1 MPDQTEKQT
10 FSDDEALD
18 FHRIPTPGKI
28 SMAPTKPMATQRD
41 LSLAYSPG
49 VAVPVLA
56 IAADADKAYDYTSKG
71 NLVAVISNG
80 TAILG
85 LGNLGHMASKPVMEG
100 KSVLFKRFADVD
112 SFDIEVKTTDPDE
125 FITVVKNIGDT
136 WGGINLEDIKSP
148 ECFVIESELQDL
160 LDIPVFHDDQHGTA
174 IISTAGLINAVH
186 IAGKKLDEIKVVLA
200 GAGAAGLSSIALM
213 KAAGVKAEN
222 TVICDRDGVVYKG
235 RDHGMD
241 QWKAAHATDT
251 PLRTLAE
258 AMVGADVVLGLSA
271 KGAITKEMVASMAPN
286 PIIFA
291 MANPDPEIT
300 PEDVKSVRSDAIIA
314 TGRSDYVNQVNNVLA
329 FPYLFRG
336 ALDVRARL
344 INLVMKIACAHAL
357 AALAREDVPDEVAAA
372 YRGRKLKFGPDYIIP
387 TPFDPRL
394 IWYIPPFVAQ
404 AAMDTGVA
412 RVQIEDMDAYRHAL
426 RSRVDP
432 SAALMQKISSAV
444 RGGPNKRVVFAEGE
458 EPAVIRAAW
467 GFKQADLGTPI
478 LVGREDLIRQNAA
491 EAGLNFDELGIEIT
505 NARVSDHNV
514 EDTDWLYEKLQ
525 RRGYLRRDV
534 QRMINHHQ
542 RHLLAR
548 LHAGIDLAQCQ
559 RVGVLFHRGHAV
571 LIDDDIRDGVEGI
584 LGEDAHRHG
593 LHLFQHRQRVEA
605 AYVLLGIQRLAAGGE
620 GHPDQLAR
628 LRQHLLHLLA
638 LGLQV
643 FEAPHFHRVQRAEVH
658 ADPAGGFE
666 HHHGAGQG
674 LSALLLGHE
683 QRHQIRQILFAVEAE
698 LAGLRLDLAR
708 LQPAGEGETLDQGC
722 ERHPAHLFRRQRQ
735 GSEGGLVGLGH
746 PSLAVEGE
754 DQVRQRL
761 EQGLNLVV
769 LALGGHVGDGL
780 DVIDAGNAADL
791 RHQMLEIA
799 KLQLGEIEI
808 DDA

>member
-10 FSDDEALD
+10 FSDQEALD
-18 FHRIPTPGKI
+18 FHRLPTPGKI
-28 SMAPTKPMATQRD
+28 SMSPTKPMATQRD

-56 IAADADKAYDYTSKG
+56 IAKDVDAAYDYTAKG
-71 NLVAVISNG
+71 NMVAVISNG

-112 SFDIEVKTTDPDE
+112 SFDVEVKTTDPQE

-136 WGGINLEDIKSP
+136 WGGVNLEDIKSP

-186 IAGKKLDEIKVVLA
+186 IAGKKLDEVKVVLA

-235 RDHGMD
+235 REHGMD

-300 PEDVKSVRSDAIIA
+300 PEDVQSVRSDAIIA

-336 ALDVRARL
+336 ALDVRARRV
-344 INLVMKIACAHAL
+344 NHEMKVACAQAL

-394 IWYIPPFVAQ
+394 IWYIPPFIAQ

-412 RVQIEDMDAYRHAL
+412 RVQIEDMDAYRDAL

-432 SAALMQKISSAV
+432 SAALMQKINSAV
-444 RGGPNKRVVFAEGE
+444 RGGPDKRIVFAEGE
-458 EPAVIRAAW
+458 ETAVIRAAW
-467 GFKQADLGTPI
+467 GFKQAGLGTPI

-491 EAGLNFDELGIEIT
+491 EAGLNFDDLDIEIT
-505 NARVSDHNV
+505 NARVSGHNV
-514 EDTDWLYEKLQ
+514 EDTEWLYQKLQ

-534 QRMINHHQ
+534 QRMINQDRNYYAATLVAKGRADGMVAGVTRNFNMALKEVQ
-542 RHLLAR
+542 RVLDVDDTLIGLSILLAKGR
-548 LHAGIDLAQCQ
+548 TLFVADTSIHELPDAEQLAEIAVKAADTVRKLGRNP
-559 RVGVLFHRGHAV
+559 RVAFLSYSTFGNPPGDRGEKVREAIRILDKMGVDFEY
-571 LIDDDIRDGVEGI
+571 EGEMPPEI
-584 LGEDAHRHG
+584 ALDPK
-593 LHLFQHRQRVEA
+593 
-605 AYVLLGIQRLAAGGE
+605 
-620 GHPDQLAR
+620 GHPAYPFNR
-628 LRQHLLHLLA
+628 LSKPANTLVMPAIHSAAISTKLVQA
-638 LGLQV
+638 LG
-643 FEAPHFHRVQRAEVH
+643 
-658 ADPAGGFE
+658 
-666 HHHGAGQG
+666 GA
-674 LSALLLGHE
+674 
-683 QRHQIRQILFAVEAE
+683 
-698 LAGLRLDLAR
+698 
-708 LQPAGEGETLDQGC
+708 TLIG
-722 ERHPAHLFRRQRQ
+722 PL
-735 GSEGGLVGLGH
+735 LVGLEK
-746 PSLAVEGE
+746 PVQIVSLGASVSEIIT
-754 DQVRQRL
+754 
-761 EQGLNLVV
+761 
-769 LALGGHVGDGL
+769 AATFAAY
-780 DVIDAGNAADL
+780 DAGPAFQGTGLTSAPRPPAAVVD
-791 RHQMLEIA
+791 R
-799 KLQLGEIEI
+799 
-808 DDA
+808 